1 MDLGSKAQWLQE
13 ARDDREAARQALA
26 AADLMPLGRTL
37 MLWADGDEEDL
48 EANLD
53 ELAGFPPI
61 EDLDVDAI
69 DDIERGAQAR

>member
-48 EANLD
+48 EANLYGN
-53 ELAGFPPI
+53 LGMPPLDGL
-61 EDLDVDAI
+61 DLDALP
-69 DDIERGAQAR
+69 GQGG